1 MLVKEIIGRE
11 MVDVLSVNENETRI
25 MARRLSAG
33 RLPRNYKRQDLVRV
47 SGLLQ
52 DVLRVKLDV
61 HTPIGSVSSTEEG
74 QTWVPAIGKS
84 AGLVTGAGDVWD
96 AGDIVGHLV
105 DFPAQERL
113 LFANACAYLYL
124 RSRDRRMPTLNQTTN
139 FLVGLN
145 IKKTREV

>member
-1 MLVKEIIGRE
+1 MLVREIIGGDL
-11 MVDVLSVNENETRI
+11 VDVVSVNENETRI
-25 MARRLSAG
+25 MARRLSVG
-33 RLPRNYKRQDLVRV
+33 RLPRNYKKQDLVRV

-74 QTWVPAIGKS
+74 QTWVSAIGNI
-84 AGLVTGAGDVWD
+84 AGFVTGAGDVWD

-105 DFPAQERL
+105 DLQAQDRL

-124 RSRDRRMPTLNQTTN
+124 RSRSRRMPTLRQTTD
-139 FLVGLN
+139 FLAGRN
-145 IKKTREV
+145 W